1 MARVVAQLHD
11 DETTVEVP
19 SDPFYPFQT
28 QWIGA
33 DLYFIVVPA
42 ADRALLGGRI
52 LAVDGHPIAQVLAAS
67 RATVDYEDA
76 GVARGMESQLVQSP
90 TWLWYLVLVSSIRSA
105 RFTGGL
111 PSGRVVLAGL
121 ESYGAGGALR
131 GKPGSVT
138 VPLPL
143 YLQRNN
149 QPYWMTVLGRTM
161 RCT

>member
-1 MARVVAQLHD
+1 VHVDGLTGGTTPTRWNAAADRLKASVPHLADGQIITGMARIVAQLHD

-19 SDPFYPFQT
+19 SDPSYPFQT

-52 LAVDGHPIAQVLAAS
+52 LAVDGHPIAQVLAAI

-90 TWLWYLVLVSSIRSA
+90 TWLWYLGLVSSIRSA
-105 RFTGGL
+105 RFTVG
-111 PSGRVVLAGL
+111 
-121 ESYGAGGALR
+121 
-131 GKPGSVT
+131 
-138 VPLPL
+138 
-143 YLQRNN
+143 
-149 QPYWMTVLGRTM
+149 
-161 RCT
+161 